1 MASPKPMEAKS
12 KGSTRPLYE
21 DEVGAEFIPGTEIM
35 KDIGGVHF
43 GHVQGSTESVI
54 LIPQPTNRPDDPLN
68 WSPWWKFIVIFN
80 QGFFVISS
88 IVPAL
93 SISPLTQLLM
103 DKWHKSLTEIALLT
117 GVLVITGGYFNF
129 VIIPCSEIFGRR
141 ITLLVCA
148 ALNLVACVWSAT
160 ASSYGSFLGAR
171 ILTGTGSSANES
183 IMNVVVADMFFLHER
198 GRYIGSYFW
207 CYFVG
212 VLLGPILSGAVAERV
227 SFRWFF
233 WACAMAQGLNLL
245 LLMFFF
251 PETRRLYEPKTT
263 HTPTEILSEVAQQSA
278 AMGSNKQNQA
288 ILSKN
293 IINLTPEHI
302 SALTIVKRDYLGKG
316 KPSKAQF
323 GILQPVDRAALK
335 VIMRHLFLPVHILF
349 FPIVLWA
356 SISMGS
362 AANSLLGINLL
373 QAPALSAP
381 PYNFNPAQVGYA
393 NFALVGGGVIGLVT
407 AGPWS
412 DWVSARAT
420 MKNNGVREP
429 EMRLISLIPFIV
441 AALIGLVV
449 SGVGMHDK
457 WPWPAVVI
465 VGFGFVGLQ
474 VVTIST
480 ITITYAIDCY
490 KPVTG
495 EIMVIATVCKN
506 TFGFGMTYYMN
517 DWATNSGYI
526 SPVMLLLAMNVGITL
541 LGMVVFM
548 FFGKTFRRWT
558 KDSKIH
564 SL

>member
-1 MASPKPMEAKS
+1 MASTRPQEVKS
-12 KGSTRPLYE
+12 KGWTRPGCKHKVDVE
-21 DEVGAEFIPGTEIM
+21 IIPGTEIM
-35 KDIGGVHF
+35 KDAGGVHF
-43 GHVQGSTESVI
+43 VHAQNSAELVV

-103 DKWHKSLTEIALLT
+103 DKWQKSLTEIALLT

-129 VIIPCSEIFGRR
+129 IIIPCSEIFGRR

-148 ALNLVACVWSAT
+148 ALSLAACVWSAT
-160 ASSYGSFLGAR
+160 ATSYGSFLGAR
-171 ILTGTGSSANES
+171 VLTGTGSSANES

-212 VLLGPILSGAVAERV
+212 VLLGPILSGAVAEQV

-233 WACAMAQGLNLL
+233 WACAIAQGLNLL

-251 PETRRLYEPKTT
+251 PETRRLHEHKTT
-263 HTPTEILSEVAQQSA
+263 HTPTGIVSE
-278 AMGSNKQNQA
+278 
-288 ILSKN
+288 
-293 IINLTPEHI
+293 
-302 SALTIVKRDYLGKG
+302 G
-316 KPSKAQF
+316 KPSRAQF
-323 GILQPVDRAALK
+323 GLLQSVDGAALK
-335 VIMRHLFLPVHILF
+335 GIMRHFFLPVHILF
-349 FPIVLWA
+349 FPIILWA
-356 SISMGS
+356 SMSMGS

-373 QAPALSAP
+373 QSPVLSAP
-381 PYNFNPAQVGYA
+381 PYNFNSAQVGYA
-393 NFALVGGGVIGLVT
+393 NFALVAGGVIGLVT

-420 MKNNGVREP
+420 MRNNGVREP
-429 EMRLISLIPFIV
+429 EMRLVSLIPFIA

-449 SGVGMHDK
+449 SGVGMQDK

-517 DWATNSGYI
+517 DWATKSGYI
-526 SPVMLLLAMNVGITL
+526 PPVMLLLAMNVGITL
-541 LGMVVFM
+541 LGTVVFM

-564 SL
+564 SQ